1 MCAVLTLIA
10 DAQRQRATQVFR
22 IATRC
27 KIATNWRARLLQTNL
42 SERQPETHWQ
52 LPQYE
57 LVAAVV
63 IGCSCGITG
72 IAFDFAVRKG
82 KSGGMVIGPAYQE
95 RIAGVVLVSVR
106 VQLMSVMKT

>member
-1 MCAVLTLIA
+1 
-10 DAQRQRATQVFR
+10 VFR

-27 KIATNWRARLLQTNL
+27 KIATDWRARLLQTNL

-57 LVAAVV
+57 LVAATV

-82 KSGGMVIGPAYQE
+82 KSGGRDGHWACVPGKDSW
-95 RIAGVVLVSVR
+95 RRSGVGTCSADVGHED
-106 VQLMSVMKT
+106 MSSQP